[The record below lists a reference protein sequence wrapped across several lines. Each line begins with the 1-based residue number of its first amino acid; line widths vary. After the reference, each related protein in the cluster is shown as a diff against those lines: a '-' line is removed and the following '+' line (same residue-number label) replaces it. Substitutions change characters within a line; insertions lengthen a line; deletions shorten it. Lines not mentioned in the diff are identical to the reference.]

1 MHKITEEKTLSNIIS
16 KFLHQAD
23 IECSEREIYDK
34 KRNKY
39 MLEIRATQLIAAIER
54 KDLTNCSI
62 LIKSLIKS
70 SIKCFPYG
78 WTEKPYGLD
87 DLDHGSYGAITSAIC
102 SLSLIK
108 SLELDL
114 DITIKNKV
122 IKELNNVFDTFYF
135 FENKGHIVKNLIN
148 KSKVFNTDLL
158 VALATVR
165 YLKLLPQNSIRK
177 RLFLEMCFRF
187 VNNTISSQLPNGA
200 FRYHELSLGVPF
212 LYQAMCSSLL
222 FTLSNYISH
231 PYIYKSAKKGALY
244 LLKNYESKKFLFKW
258 NKANCN
264 DKAGSIWIYGW
275 IPNILDTL
283 DRKKDYSSLINH
295 LENVQLFNGSY
306 QPSDIEI
313 NLDPSPDKFYSA
325 LMLFALSSSE
335 RAKISKKEIVK
346 FNLEIIYDFFYFLN
360 GILNFVS
367 CFAKQFRRKLLNKF
381 LPLGALENEKW

>member
-1 MHKITEEKTLSNIIS
+1 M
-16 KFLHQAD
+16 Q
-23 IECSEREIYDK
+23 
-34 KRNKY
+34 
-39 MLEIRATQLIAAIER
+39 EIRAVQLIAAIER
-54 KDLTNCSI
+54 NDLTNCSN
-62 LIKSLIKS
+62 LIKSIIKS
-70 SIKCFPYG
+70 SIKSFPYG
-78 WTEKPYGLD
+78 WSEKPYGLD

-114 DITIKNKV
+114 DISIKKKV

-135 FENKGHIVKNLIN
+135 LENKGHIVKNLIN

-158 VALATVR
+158 VALATVK
-165 YLKLLPQNSIRK
+165 YLKILPKNSIRK
-177 RLFLEMCFRF
+177 RLFLEMSFRC

-231 PYIYKSAKKGALY
+231 PYIYKSAKKGAIY
-244 LLKNYESKKFLFKW
+244 LLKNYESKKFAFNW
-258 NKANCN
+258 NKANCK
-264 DKAGSIWIYGW
+264 DKSGSIWIYGW
-275 IPNILDTL
+275 IVNILDTL
-283 DRKKDYSSLINH
+283 DKKKDYSSLINH

-313 NLDPSPDKFYSA
+313 NLDTRPDIFYSA
-325 LMLFALSSSE
+325 LMLFALSTSE
-335 RAKISKKEIVK
+335 RAKINKTELAK
-346 FNLEIIYDFFYFLN
+346 FNLDIFYDIFYFFN
-360 GILNFVS
+360 GNLNFLS

-381 LPLGALENEKW
+381 IPLGALENEKW